1 MRLSSIGEFDAR
13 HHNHRYDVI
22 IFRLN
27 NLLTCYICGGPIP
40 LPDQVNVGL
49 IGCGS
54 MGSELARAVH
64 RGEAGSAKI
73 IGLFDEYHPGRIAL
87 AKELGAGAEAPPVQV
102 DTVAKLVNLPELDIV
117 IECASQAAVIA
128 HAETV
133 LSAGK
138 SMLVM
143 SSGAMILP
151 NFMKTVSAAAQ
162 ASGASIYIPS
172 GAVGGIDALRASKAL
187 LEEVT
192 IVSTKKPI
200 SLTGAPGFADWED
213 VEITEPTV
221 IYEGS
226 ATEAVSLFP
235 ANVNVAATVS
245 MAGIGPDATKVRV
258 VADPNSPGNVHEINA
273 VSKAGKFSFRFENM
287 PHETNPKTSFLA
299 VLAAIETLRSICEPD
314 LRIGT

>member
-1 MRLSSIGEFDAR
+1 
-13 HHNHRYDVI
+13 
-22 IFRLN
+22 
-27 NLLTCYICGGPIP
+27 
-40 LPDQVNVGL
+40 
-49 IGCGS
+49 
-54 MGSELARAVH
+54 MGSELARAVK
-64 RGEAGSAKI
+64 RGDAGSARI
-73 IGLFDEYHPGRIAL
+73 AGLFDEYQPGRTSL
-87 AKELGAGAEAPPVQV
+87 AKELGEGASQSPVEA
-102 DTVAKLVNLPELDIV
+102 DTVSELVGLPDIDLIV
-117 IECASQAAVIA
+117 ECASQVAVVA

-138 SMLVM
+138 SLLVM
-143 SSGAMILP
+143 SSGAMIDP
-151 NFMKTVSAAAQ
+151 DFMRSISSLAES
-162 ASGASIYIPS
+162 SGASIYVPS

-200 SLTGAPGFADWED
+200 SLTGAPGFAEWED
-213 VEITEPTV
+213 KAITEPTV

-226 ATEAVSLFP
+226 ASEAVGLFP

-245 MAGIGPDATKVRV
+245 MAGVGPDATRVQV
-258 VADPNSPGNVHEINA
+258 VADPDSPGNVHEIKA

-299 VLAAIETLRSICEPD
+299 VLAAIETLRSICEPG

>member
-1 MRLSSIGEFDAR
+1 MPE
-13 HHNHRYDVI
+13 
-22 IFRLN
+22 
-27 NLLTCYICGGPIP
+27 
-40 LPDQVNVGL
+40 QVNVGL

-54 MGSELARAVH
+54 MGSELARAVK
-64 RGEAGSAKI
+64 RGEAGSANI
-73 IGLFDEYHPGRIAL
+73 IGIFDEYHPGRSAL
-87 AKELGAGAEAPPVQV
+87 ASELGSDGNAPAEL
-102 DTVAKLVNLPELDIV
+102 DTVAELVALPNLDLV
-117 IECASQAAVIA
+117 IECASHVAVVA
-128 HAETV
+128 HAETI

-143 SSGAMILP
+143 SSGAMIDP
-151 NFMKTVSAAAQ
+151 EFMRTVSALAEE
-162 ASGASIYIPS
+162 SGASIYIPS

-192 IVSTKKPI
+192 IVSTKKPV

-213 VEITEPTV
+213 VDISEATV

-226 ATEAVSLFP
+226 ATEAVGLFP

-258 VADPNSPGNVHEINA
+258 VADPDSPGNVHEINA

-299 VLAAIETLRSICEPD
+299 VLAAIETLRSICEPG

>member
-1 MRLSSIGEFDAR
+1 VAE
-13 HHNHRYDVI
+13 
-22 IFRLN
+22 
-27 NLLTCYICGGPIP
+27 
-40 LPDQVNVGL
+40 QVNVGL

-54 MGSELARAVH
+54 MGSELARAVQ
-64 RGEAGSAKI
+64 RGEAGSARI
-73 IGLFDEYHPGRIAL
+73 VGLFDEYQPGRAAL
-87 AKELGAGAEAPPVQV
+87 AKELGAGGGTAPTESE
-102 DTVAKLVNLPELDIV
+102 TVSDLVNLPDLDLV
-117 IECASQAAVIA
+117 VECASQVAVVA
-128 HAETV
+128 HAETI
-133 LSAGK
+133 LAAGK

-143 SSGAMILP
+143 SSGAMIDP
-151 NFMKTVSAAAQ
+151 DFMRTVSALAEK
-162 ASGASIYIPS
+162 SGASIYIPS

-200 SLTGAPGFADWED
+200 SLTGAPGFAEWED
-213 VEITEPTV
+213 KEITEATV

-226 ATEAVSLFP
+226 ATEAVGLFP

-258 VADPNSPGNVHEINA
+258 VADPDSPGNVHEINA

-299 VLAAIETLRSICEPD
+299 VLAAIETLRSICEPG

>member
-1 MRLSSIGEFDAR
+1 MPE
-13 HHNHRYDVI
+13 
-22 IFRLN
+22 
-27 NLLTCYICGGPIP
+27 
-40 LPDQVNVGL
+40 QVNVGL

-64 RGEAGSAKI
+64 RGEAGSALI
-73 IGLFDEYHPGRIAL
+73 IGLFDEYQPGRESL
-87 AKELGAGAEAPPVQV
+87 AKELSAGNAPEPAQV
-102 DTVAKLVNLPELDIV
+102 ETVAELVNLPNIDLV
-117 IECASQAAVIA
+117 IECASQAAVVA

-133 LSAGK
+133 LRSGT
-138 SMLVM
+138 SIIVM
-143 SSGAMILP
+143 SSGAMISP
-151 NFMKTVSAAAQ
+151 DFMRTVSAAA
-162 ASGASIYIPS
+162 AKSGASIYIPS

-200 SLTGAPGFADWED
+200 SLSGAPGFADWED
-213 VEITEPTV
+213 KEITEPTV
-221 IYEGS
+221 IFEGS
-226 ATEAVSLFP
+226 ATDAVGLFP

-258 VADPNSPGNVHEINA
+258 VADPDSPGNVHEINA

-299 VLAAIETLRSICEPD
+299 VLAAIETLRSICEPG

>member
-1 MRLSSIGEFDAR
+1 MSGVVEPVPEQA
-13 HHNHRYDVI
+13 
-22 IFRLN
+22 
-27 NLLTCYICGGPIP
+27 
-40 LPDQVNVGL
+40 QVNVGL

-64 RGEAGSAKI
+64 KGEAGSARI
-73 IGLFDEYHPGRIAL
+73 IGLFDEYQPGREAL
-87 AKELGAGAEAPPVQV
+87 AKELSTGNASAPVQV
-102 DTVAKLVNLPELDIV
+102 ETVAELVKLPNIDLV
-117 IECASQAAVIA
+117 IECASQVAVVA

-133 LSAGK
+133 LSSGA

-143 SSGAMILP
+143 SSGAMISPDFLR
-151 NFMKTVSAAAQ
+151 TVSAAAEK
-162 ASGASIYIPS
+162 SGASIYIPS
-172 GAVGGIDALRASKAL
+172 GAVGGIDALRASKEL

-200 SLTGAPGFADWED
+200 SLSGAPGFADWED
-213 VEITEPTV
+213 KEITESTV
-221 IYEGS
+221 IFEGS
-226 ATEAVSLFP
+226 ATEAVGLFP

-258 VADPNSPGNVHEINA
+258 VADPDSPGNVHEINA
-273 VSKAGKFSFRFENM
+273 ISKAGKFSFRFENM

-299 VLAAIETLRSICEPD
+299 VLAAIETLRSICEPG